1 MNSTTNQLT
10 EELIVRRLAERAGH
24 PDARLLG
31 DIVDAI
37 ETIPQRRLSLAPV
50 WRTAWTLLV
59 LGLLLA
65 AVAAVAILASGP
77 PGLSNL
83 RVEVKRL
90 GSCGFVLS
98 PDCTWG
104 G

>member
-10 EELIVRRLAERAGH
+10 DELIVRRLAERAGH

-37 ETIPQRRLSLAPV
+37 VTMPQRRLSLAPV

-59 LGLLLA
+59 LALLLA
-65 AVAAVAILASGP
+65 AVAAAAILASGP
-77 PGLSNL
+77 PGLSDL

-90 GSCGFVLS
+90 GSGGLGLS
-98 PDCTWG
+98 PDG
-104 G
+104 